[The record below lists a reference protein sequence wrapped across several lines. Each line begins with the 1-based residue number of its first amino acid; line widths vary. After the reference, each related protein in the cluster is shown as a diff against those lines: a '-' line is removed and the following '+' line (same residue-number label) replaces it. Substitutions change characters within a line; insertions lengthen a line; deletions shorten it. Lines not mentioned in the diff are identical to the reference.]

1 MCRAC
6 WDRDPKK
13 RPHFQEI
20 YVELEKLVVRTGLRT
35 WGQQRRQEGDLR
47 ISLSMENL
55 FRPRLNNQEEEKFRQ
70 WATVHRSNL
79 TADMQAQLP
88 PLPPKRLRRLS
99 TRPEI
104 PAKTNTTSGS
114 SLYSGNSSGAYSRS
128 SGAYSRRVAVLI
140 LERVAICVPIATNP
154 RAV

>member
-1 MCRAC
+1 MRVVRLAAMCRAC

-20 YVELEKLVVRTGLRT
+20 YVELGETSRENWSSDVGSTASS
-35 WGQQRRQEGDLR
+35 EGDLR

-114 SLYSGNSSGAYSRS
+114 SLF
-128 SGAYSRRVAVLI
+128 LWK
-140 LERVAICVPIATNP
+140 
-154 RAV
+154 